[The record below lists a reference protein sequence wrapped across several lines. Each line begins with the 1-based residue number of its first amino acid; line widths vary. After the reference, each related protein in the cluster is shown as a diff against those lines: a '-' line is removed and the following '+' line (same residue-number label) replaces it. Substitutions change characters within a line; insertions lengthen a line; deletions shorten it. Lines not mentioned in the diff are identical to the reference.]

1 MGFLPSRNASAQHR
15 EIFLK
20 IQELE
25 GDRIRD
31 AMDYMLVCS
40 KGPPSAKISVVPPSL
55 TYNVAKSIQN
65 RDRNR
70 YSNVFPWDYT
80 RVPLATINHE
90 KYSDYINASYIRLPN
105 DQKYIA
111 AQGPLEETI
120 SQFWWMCYNESEIN
134 GNDVVVIGM
143 VTPLTENGIVKC
155 SLYWPTEINEPM
167 DLSETL
173 ASDGLIYPN
182 SKFTVNLVSQSFDK
196 QGDFITTELELKY
209 DNKSK
214 RVYHFYYYKWADTKV
229 PPSIDPLVSL
239 SNKINEVKELH
250 TNANDVIPIIHCSA
264 GVGRTGTFI
273 VVDYLIQCMKKLGGI
288 PKDGDIIGDTVSQL
302 REQRMMMVQTIHQ
315 YEYLYR
321 ALEQIKKL
329 F

>member
-20 IQELE
+20 LQELE

-31 AMDYMLVCS
+31 AMDYRFVCS
-40 KGPPSAKISVVPPSL
+40 KSPPSARISVVPPSL
-55 TYNVAKSIQN
+55 TYNVANASQN

-70 YSNVFPWDYT
+70 YSNVFPWDCT
-80 RVPLATINHE
+80 RVRLATINPE
-90 KYSDYINASYIRLPN
+90 KYSDYINASHIRLPN

-120 SQFWWMCYNESEIN
+120 SQFWWMCYNESERN

-155 SLYWPTEINEPM
+155 SSYWPSDINEPM
-167 DLSETL
+167 DLSESL
-173 ASDGLIYPN
+173 AGDGLISPN
-182 SKFTVNLVSQSFDK
+182 SKFSVHLLSQTFDK
-196 QGDFITTELELKY
+196 EGDFITTELNLRF
-209 DNKSK
+209 DSK
-214 RVYHFYYYKWADTKV
+214 VKKVYHLYYYKWADTKV

-239 SNKINEVKELH
+239 SNKINQVKESYA
-250 TNANDVIPIIHCSA
+250 NADDVVPIIHCSA

-273 VVDYLIQCMKKLGGI
+273 VVDYLIQCMKKTGGI